1 MLVNTEIISS
11 LHWFFKFLT
20 ADTGQ
25 LQGELTVPHHP
36 YRFSTFDPDPTQFS
50 KVGPRE
56 IQKLVLR
63 LLYQKMLI
71 FVFIMQS
78 SMHSKEI

>member
-11 LHWFFKFLT
+11 LHWLFKFLT
-20 ADTGQ
+20 AHTGP
-25 LQGELTVPHHP
+25 LQRELTVPHHP
-36 YRFSTFDPDPTQFS
+36 YYLSTFDPDPTQFY

-63 LLYQKMLI
+63 LLFNLI
-71 FVFIMQS
+71 FVFLMQS